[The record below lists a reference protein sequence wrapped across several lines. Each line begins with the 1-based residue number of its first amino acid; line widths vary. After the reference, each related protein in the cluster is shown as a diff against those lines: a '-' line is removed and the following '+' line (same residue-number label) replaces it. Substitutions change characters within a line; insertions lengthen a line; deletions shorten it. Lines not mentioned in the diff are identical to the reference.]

1 MQKNYHT
8 KRDGTRDGETIHGHL
23 HDDNNLS
30 AAMVRSGHDLDHY
43 ITLDATGPEFRKNST
58 LCNSPGSFQV
68 RAGLNPLL
76 DGNALEEGS
85 DGSLGLASVLGI
97 DASKPGNVG
106 IFLDCQ
112 NGDIVLRAPKG
123 RIRMEAIDV
132 HIKASGSNNERGVLT
147 LEGNEKVI
155 VSANEISVSGKAS
168 CTLFSEKTV
177 DLIGRGILN
186 IYGGLVDVAD
196 GATTIKR
203 SKPTLV
209 NLLPTSNE
217 SKNSGLLI

>member
-8 KRDGTRDGETIHGHL
+8 KRDGTRDGEQKFGHL

-30 AAMVRSGHDLDHY
+30 ASMMRSGHDLDHY
-43 ITLDATGPEFRKNST
+43 ISLDVTGAEHRKHST
-58 LCNSPGSFQV
+58 ICNSPGSFQV
-68 RAGLNPLL
+68 KAGLNPLL
-76 DGNALEEGS
+76 DGHALEEG
-85 DGSLGLASVLGI
+85 GGGLASVLSNNE
-97 DASKPGNVG
+97 SKPGAIG
-106 IFLDCQ
+106 IFLDCH
-112 NGDIVLRAPKG
+112 NGDIVLRAPNG

-196 GATTIKR
+196 GATMIKG
-203 SKPTLV
+203 SKGISTNELKNGPMS
-209 NLLPTSNE
+209 LLT
-217 SKNSGLLI
+217 